1 MFCREFRK
9 KMEVAKGNVQAVKKK
24 LKEAEKPAEVMNI
37 SQNNSKRQ
45 VVFNNMIA
53 TCNYLSSVSVVV

>member
-1 MFCREFRK
+1 
-9 KMEVAKGNVQAVKKK
+9 MEVAKGNVQAVKKK

-53 TCNYLSSVSVVV
+53 TCYYLSSVSVVV